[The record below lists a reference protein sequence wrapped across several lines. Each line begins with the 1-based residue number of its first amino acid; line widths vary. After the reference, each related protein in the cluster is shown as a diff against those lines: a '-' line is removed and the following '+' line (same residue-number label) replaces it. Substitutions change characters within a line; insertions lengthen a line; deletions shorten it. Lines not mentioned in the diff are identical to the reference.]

1 MNLKRNARFDYLRT
15 IKMKFLLVFVLLLFF
30 NNSGY
35 SQNIA
40 MKNLTGAYF
49 ADKDNKILISLCE
62 KNEWYYTNNCVPD
75 VDPYHIFSYGTKSLE
90 QIGYSSLNDS
100 IISLRDWNDI
110 LFFELKVIDTLNL
123 QVVFAKETFAKGDY
137 LNRTMDFFPGSF
149 CGNYLA
155 NLHLTKWEISDH
167 NLYRFDTIGYWVKAK
182 HTVQRLTYRYWLRK

>member
-1 MNLKRNARFDYLRT
+1 
-15 IKMKFLLVFVLLLFF
+15 MKFLLVFVLLLFLD
-30 NNSGY
+30 NSGF

-49 ADKDNKILISLCE
+49 ADKDHKIHISLCE
-62 KNEWYYTNNCVPD
+62 KNEWYYTNSIVTN
-75 VDPYHIFSYGTKSLE
+75 VDPYRSLSSDTRKIE
-90 QIGYSSLNDS
+90 RIGYSSINDS

-123 QVVFAKETFAKGDY
+123 QVVYSKETFAKGDY

-149 CGNYLA
+149 CGSYLA
-155 NLHLTKWEISDH
+155 NINLTKWEICDD

-182 HTVQRLTYRYWLRK
+182 HTVQKLTYRYWLRK